1 MKKFLKKAE
10 GFTLVELIVVIAIL
24 GILTAIAVPAYSGYI
39 TKANESADITQL
51 DAVLTA
57 SQAALAEKGSV
68 TKVVVTT
75 EGAADGDVVAVSA
88 FVGGTPGTPAQ
99 GETPAVPASDGTE
112 YKLVAASATSEA
124 PEALDFDLYFG
135 QNLPTLKS
143 KTYIGGAVWSSLGA
157 NANEWVKK

>member
-24 GILTAIAVPAYSGYI
+24 GILAAIAVPAYSGYI

-68 TKVVVTT
+68 TKVVVEIKGGNGNDAGLVT
-75 EGAADGDVVAVSA
+75 DVTAY
-88 FVGGTPGTPAQ
+88 VGGTAD
-99 GETPAVPASDGTE
+99 ADGTS
-112 YKLVAASATSEA
+112 YALVVAEGTGEATEA
-124 PEALDFDLYFG
+124 TNFDTYFG
-135 QNLPTLKS
+135 TAMPTLKS
-143 KTYIGGAVWSSLGA
+143 KTYTEKNGAVWSSIGTDA
-157 NANEWVKK
+157 NKWVKYTAAG